1 MFLHT
6 ERVSYETPDRDLEIE
21 IFSSR
26 NFAISYEYN
35 VDFNSIII
43 ITIPCNRIILKINE
57 DIIQISQMNRL
68 PSPNLYPP
76 ILSLLCSNIITIIIH
91 TIPETISNVY
101 FLHNIFSLHPI
112 IHFPTTKYLQR
123 ENSLSR
129 LEMHSRNNREIL
141 NDPTSSSLR
150 LHNGINFPDNYYIP
164 SCYETEVFPEEWRF
178 YTTEADSFLI
188 LPYPELERERER
200 EKTEQGILCGDRGG
214 MSVGLIL
221 RPPQVKLAF
230 GDEVRFPRYA
240 R

>member
-68 PSPNLYPP
+68 PSPNFYPP
-76 ILSLLCSNIITIIIH
+76 ILSLLCSNIITITIH
-91 TIPETISNVY
+91 TIPEIISNIY

-123 ENSLSR
+123 DARIHFRDSR
-129 LEMHSRNNREIL
+129 CIRGTIEKFLTTQL
-141 NDPTSSSLR
+141 PPR
-150 LHNGINFPDNYYIP
+150 LD
-164 SCYETEVFPEEWRF
+164 
-178 YTTEADSFLI
+178 YTTESTSPIIIIFHLVTRPRCFPRSGGFIRRKLIPSLSFLI
-188 LPYPELERERER
+188 PSSRERERER
-200 EKTEQGILCGDRGG
+200 KRNKGFFVEIEE
-214 MSVGLIL
+214 
-221 RPPQVKLAF
+221 A
-230 GDEVRFPRYA
+230 
-240 R
+240 